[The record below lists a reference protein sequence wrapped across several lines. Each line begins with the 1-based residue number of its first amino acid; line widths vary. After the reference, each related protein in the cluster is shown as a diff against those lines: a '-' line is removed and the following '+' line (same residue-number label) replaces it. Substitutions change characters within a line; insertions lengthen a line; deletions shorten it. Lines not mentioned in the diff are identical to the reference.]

1 MNAVRWTDYTWYM
14 VLIFLMNFL
23 MSAWVVVGL
32 KQNESCV
39 FMLVIPLVV
48 LNRNAQT
55 RDRRIPDVDLM

>member
-1 MNAVRWTDYTWYM
+1 M